1 MKADEKLE
9 ELGISFEEVVQD
21 NPTKSCDDAA
31 RERGLETNQIVKSLI
46 IESEGHKFHVLL
58 PGDSSLSE
66 KKFGSEYRLIPP
78 EDSKEITGFESGTVH
93 PFATELDH
101 VVDERIFENE
111 KISHTVGEKK
121 RAVILNSDSFREAI
135 EGSDFNIEIRD
146 IAVSTKKD
154 YSQVE
159 DENLDEESAR
169 FIVDRGY
176 RKIFLELSKQYDSG
190 RLLNLFKAFNRE
202 DIDVD
207 GDRAEEVL
215 ERAENQTHMQR
226 LTEKLSNDG
235 ELPEA
240 SSFDLDEEV
249 SEIINENP
257 DAVED
262 YRDGQESALN
272 FFIGQLM
279 QKTNGKA
286 DAGEARKKFM
296 EELE

>member
-1 MKADEKLE
+1 MKADKVLDSLEVSYE
-9 ELGISFEEVVQD
+9 ELIQN
-21 NPTKSCDDAA
+21 NPTESCDDAA
-31 RERGLETNQIVKSLI
+31 KERGLETNQIVKSLI
-46 IESEGHKFHVLL
+46 IESNEEKFHVLL
-58 PGDSSLSE
+58 PGDRSLSE
-66 KKFGSEYRLIPP
+66 KKFGSEYKLIPP
-78 EDSKEITGFESGTVH
+78 EDSKELTGFESGTVH
-93 PFATELDH
+93 PFSTELDH
-101 VVDERIFENE
+101 VIDERICENE
-111 KISHTVGEKK
+111 KISHTVGEKR
-121 RAVILNSDSFREAI
+121 RAVILSSDGFREALRK
-135 EGSDFNIEIRD
+135 SDFNIEIRD
-146 IAVSTKKD
+146 IAVSTQKD

-159 DENLDEESAR
+159 DKNLDEESAR

-176 RKIFLELSKQYDSG
+176 RKIFLELSEKYESG

-202 DIDVD
+202 DLNIDT
-207 GDRAEEVL
+207 DRAEEVL
-215 ERAENQTHMQR
+215 ERAENQTHIQR
-226 LTEKLSNDG
+226 LTEKLSNQG

-240 SSFDLDEEV
+240 SGFDLVEEV

-286 DAGEARKKFM
+286 DAGEARKKFT

>member
-1 MKADEKLE
+1 MKADKVLDSLEVSYE
-9 ELGISFEEVVQD
+9 ELIQN
-21 NPTKSCDDAA
+21 NPTESCDDAA
-31 RERGLETNQIVKSLI
+31 KERGLETNQIVKSLI
-46 IESEGHKFHVLL
+46 IESNEEKFHVLL
-58 PGDSSLSE
+58 PGDRSLSE
-66 KKFGSEYRLIPP
+66 KKFGSEYKLIPP
-78 EDSKEITGFESGTVH
+78 EDSKELTGFESGTVH
-93 PFATELDH
+93 PFSTELDH
-101 VVDERIFENE
+101 VIDERICGNE
-111 KISHTVGEKK
+111 KISHTVGEKR
-121 RAVILNSDSFREAI
+121 RAVILSSDGFREALRK
-135 EGSDFNIEIRD
+135 SDFNIEIRD
-146 IAVSTKKD
+146 IAVSTQKD

-159 DENLDEESAR
+159 DKNLDEESAR

-176 RKIFLELSKQYDSG
+176 RKIFLELSEKYESG

-202 DIDVD
+202 DLNIDT
-207 GDRAEEVL
+207 DRAEEVL
-215 ERAENQTHMQR
+215 ERAENQTHIQR
-226 LTEKLSNDG
+226 LTEKLSNQG

-240 SSFDLDEEV
+240 SGFDLVEEV

-286 DAGEARKKFM
+286 DAGEARKKFT